1 MAHPLIPP
9 QFPPEA
15 CYFPQVLSINPE
27 TRHFTIGELVC
38 VNTYT
43 VQPGFPGSGT
53 GMYFFR
59 VGATGALNDPWFYI
73 LLNQPSAPIGRTN
86 GRYIDTITPAQVQ
99 AHFSHYHEQNPTIS
113 AYHIIAIPFTNPNT
127 GILYLVYHVF
137 PWTMVGQYVSQPSP
151 AAVRFVIEH
160 WAQGLPEDLAPL
172 ILGSHMVPQ
181 GFGSRH
187 TRRRRRK
194 IRKSKTRKN

>member
-9 QFPPEA
+9 QFPAKA
-15 CYFPQVLSINPE
+15 CYFPQVPSTNPE
-27 TRHFTIGELVC
+27 TRVFSIGELVC
-38 VNTYT
+38 VNAYA

-59 VGATGALNDPWFYI
+59 VAATGALNDPWFYI

-86 GRYIDTITPAQVQ
+86 GLYIDTLTSAQVQ
-99 AHFSHYHEQNPTIS
+99 ARFSHYHEQNPTIT
-113 AYHIIAIPFTNPNT
+113 AYHIIAISYINPT
-127 GILYLVYHVF
+127 TRILYLVYHVF

-151 AAVRFVIEH
+151 AAVKFVIEN

-172 ILGSHMVPQ
+172 ILGSHKVPQ

-194 IRKSKTRKN
+194 VRKSKTRKS

>member
-9 QFPPEA
+9 QFPA
-15 CYFPQVLSINPE
+15 KAYYFPQVSSINPE
-27 TRHFTIGELVC
+27 TRVFSIGELVC
-38 VNTYT
+38 VNAYA

-59 VGATGALNDPWFYI
+59 VAATGALNDPWFYI

-86 GRYIDTITPAQVQ
+86 GLYIDTLTSAQVQ
-99 AHFSHYHEQNPTIS
+99 ARFSHYHEQNPTIT
-113 AYHIIAIPFTNPNT
+113 AYHIIAISYINPT
-127 GILYLVYHVF
+127 TRILYLVYHVF

-151 AAVRFVIEH
+151 AAVKFVIEN

-172 ILGSHMVPQ
+172 ILGSHKVPQ

-194 IRKSKTRKN
+194 VRKSKTRKS

>member
-9 QFPPEA
+9 QFPAEA
-15 CYFPQVLSINPE
+15 CYFPQVPSTNPE
-27 TRHFTIGELVC
+27 TRVFSIGELVC
-38 VNTYT
+38 VNTYA

-59 VGATGALNDPWFYI
+59 VSATGALNDPWFYI
-73 LLNQPSAPIGRTN
+73 LLNQPSAPTGRKN
-86 GRYIDTITPAQVQ
+86 GRYIDTLLPAQVQ
-99 AHFSHYHEQNPTIS
+99 AVFNAYYVQDPTIT
-113 AYHIIAIPFTNPNT
+113 AYHIIAIPYINPNT
-127 GILYLVYHVF
+127 GILYLVYNVF

-151 AAVRFVIEH
+151 AAVRFVIEN

-172 ILGSHMVPQ
+172 ILGSHQVPQ

-194 IRKSKTRKN
+194 VRKSKTRKS